1 MLDNQTLEF
10 FKYSTSTFWVFVGVY
25 AITYLILY
33 FGMNGI
39 LQIFAKFF
47 QLITIL
53 FRGYN
58 NKETNKVSKESKSDK
73 IDSKIFTEEDMIA
86 ACYYG
91 VTLKLATENSSAE
104 KFSSDKIESMIKK
117 YIRDLRLII
126 NLSK

>member
-1 MLDNQTLEF
+1 M
-10 FKYSTSTFWVFVGVY
+10 
-25 AITYLILY
+25 ILY
-33 FGMNGI
+33 FVVNGI
-39 LQIFAKFF
+39 LQIVAKFF

-58 NKETNKVSKESKSDK
+58 NKETIKVSKEIKSDK

-104 KFSSDKIESMIKK
+104 KFPSDKVESMIKK